1 MTGDGAAAE
10 HLAELEDAELV
21 VRVDDGVPRWRFRH
35 ATLRDVAYASLPK
48 RERRDLHVAV
58 ADRLVDDGHRSW
70 AADHLEQAALAAM
83 DLEPAARELP
93 ERAADALAE
102 AGDRARRRMESRTAV
117 DRYARALAMGGDE
130 SGWGVREARV
140 LAGMG
145 ESYYWLAEY
154 ADAIDVLERAV
165 NLGTEHDDPW
175 TLALAFRFLGDIAIN
190 VWADVDRAEILLD
203 RSLVEAERLGEPHAI
218 ARTLLF
224 AGWVPW
230 TRNRLPEAESIW
242 RRALSIAER
251 HDDRWG
257 KFGRS
262 ARSRSR
268 SATSIGSTKPRR

>member
-21 VRVDDGVPRWRFRH
+21 VRVDDGVPGGASAMRRC
-35 ATLRDVAYASLPK
+35 ATWPTPACQ

-117 DRYARALAMGGDE
+117 DRYARALSRWAATRAAGACVKRE
-130 SGWGVREARV
+130 SW
-140 LAGMG
+140 
-145 ESYYWLAEY
+145 
-154 ADAIDVLERAV
+154 RAWASRTIGSRSMPTRSMCSSAQV

-224 AGWVPW
+224 AGCCGHGTGSPK
-230 TRNRLPEAESIW
+230 PSPSGA
-242 RRALSIAER
+242 
-251 HDDRWG
+251 G
-257 KFGRS
+257 
-262 ARSRSR
+262 RSRSR
-268 SATSIGSTKPRR
+268 NGTTIGIKVRALCSLSIAIGDLDRLDEPRR